1 MAVLHT
7 YKCDTSYL
15 EPCFVFEA
23 MTALL
28 AVVGVDVA
36 MNALDVTLQPER
48 CLERVRAPVA
58 DVVALL

>member
-1 MAVLHT
+1 MTLLHT

-15 EPCFVFEA
+15 EPRFVFEA
-23 MTALL
+23 VTALL
-28 AVVGVDVA
+28 TVVGVNVA